1 MTNSDPS
8 SDSPAGVPTGLPHR
22 GTPSRGVYHAVAAFY
37 TLLFFALI
45 WPIYPA
51 FATIEPRVLSMP
63 FSLAYVVGGLVLSFV
78 VLLWLYVR
86 EHGGG
91 SGESEHG
98 GPR

>member
-8 SDSPAGVPTGLPHR
+8 RGVHR
-22 GTPSRGVYHAVAAFY
+22 AVSRGVYHAVVTFY

-63 FSLAYVVGGLVLSFV
+63 FSLAYVVGALVLSFV
-78 VLLWLYVR
+78 VLLWLYVH
-86 EHGGG
+86 EHGGR
-91 SGESEHG
+91 SGEDEPEG
-98 GPR
+98 RR